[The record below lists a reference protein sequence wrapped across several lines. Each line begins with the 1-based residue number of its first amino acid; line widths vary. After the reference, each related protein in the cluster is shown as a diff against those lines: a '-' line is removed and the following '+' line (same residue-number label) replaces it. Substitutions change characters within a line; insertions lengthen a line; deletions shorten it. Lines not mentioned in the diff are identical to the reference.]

1 MVKCAV
7 FSGSGNNMTGGYA
20 EQVGVMLNVNL
31 KYYHVDCDALY
42 FG

>member
-20 EQVGVMLNVNL
+20 EQVGVILNVNL
-31 KYYHVDCDALY
+31 EYCHVDCDDLY
-42 FG
+42 FD

>member
-1 MVKCAV
+1 MLKCAV

-20 EQVGVMLNVNL
+20 EQVAVILNVNL
-31 KYYHVDCDALY
+31 KYCHVDCDALY